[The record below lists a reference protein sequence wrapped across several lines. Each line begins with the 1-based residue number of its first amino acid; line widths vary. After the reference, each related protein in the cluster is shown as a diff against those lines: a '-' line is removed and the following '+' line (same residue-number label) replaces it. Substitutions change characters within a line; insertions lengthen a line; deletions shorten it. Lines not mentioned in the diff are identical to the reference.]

1 MYTPITA
8 TDIIQSS
15 KINDNVILKDV
26 LDVSGRDTGYSTTT
40 TKQHIIDHLDYINRF
55 ALKGKLWT
63 VESAKISKTD
73 NEWVKNVVLFLAPAT
88 TIASEKNTLCPWAK
102 ENGCLPNCINIQG
115 RLGMES
121 GQKAQMARTVLYLL
135 RNDFFKAKLVA
146 ELQLLE
152 IEFGEM
158 LLVRPDG
165 TSDLIWAWLAALFPN
180 LHFYGYTKGIS
191 KLQKN
196 KTPNLKLT
204 FSGSNAN
211 PTVLARTVKAIKLG
225 LKTAIALNTAGTKGE
240 WALPKDNP
248 NLRDF
253 DKNDNRYDD
262 PAGALGFLK
271 RKGSNKANRMAEEV
285 APESFFFTEDAL
297 NHLLEVTNH

>member
-15 KINDNVILKDV
+15 KTNTDA
-26 LDVSGRDTGYSTTT
+26 
-40 TKQHIIDHLDYINRF
+40 KQHIIDHLDRINRF
-55 ALKGKLWT
+55 AVKSKFWT
-63 VESAKISKTD
+63 VESAKIQKTD
-73 NEWVKNVVLFLAPAT
+73 NELVKNVVLFMSPAD
-88 TIASEKNTLCPWAK
+88 TIASPSFTLCPWAK
-102 ENGCLPNCINIQG
+102 ENGCLANCINKQG
-115 RLGMES
+115 RLGMEN
-121 GQKAQMARTVLYLL
+121 GQFAQMARTVIYLE
-135 RNDFFKAKLVA
+135 RPEFFKQKLVA
-146 ELQLLE
+146 ELQMLE
-152 IEFGEM
+152 VEFGET

-165 TSDLIWAWLAALFPN
+165 TSDLMWGWLADMFPN
-180 LHFYGYTKGIS
+180 IHFYGYTKGIT

-211 PTVLARTVKAIKLG
+211 ATVFARTVTAITLG

-240 WALPKDNP
+240 WSLPTDNP

-262 PAGALGFLK
+262 PDGALGFLK
-271 RKGSNKANRMAEEV
+271 RKGSNKANRIAEEV

>member
-1 MYTPITA
+1 MYAPITA
-8 TDIIQSS
+8 EDVLQSS

-26 LDVSGRDTGYSTTT
+26 LDVSGWDRGFDATT
-40 TKQHIIDHLDYINRF
+40 TKELIIDNLDYINRF

-63 VESAKISKTD
+63 TESSKISKTD
-73 NEWVKNVVLFLAPAT
+73 DEWVKNIVLFMAPAD
-88 TIASEKNTLCPWAK
+88 TIASEKNTLCPWAAV
-102 ENGCLPNCINIQG
+102 NGCLLNCINKQG
-115 RLGMES
+115 RLGMKS
-121 GQKAQMARTVLYLL
+121 GQMAQMARTVLYQL
-135 RNDFFKAKLVA
+135 RNDFFKDKLVA
-146 ELQLLE
+146 ELRLLE

-180 LHFYGYTKGIS
+180 LRFYGYTKGIS

-196 KTPNLKLT
+196 KAPNLKLT

-211 PTVLARTVKAIKLG
+211 PTVFARTVKAVTLG

-262 PAGALGFLK
+262 PDGALGFLK
-271 RKGSNKANRMAEEV
+271 RKGSNKTSRMAEEN
-285 APESFFFTEDAL
+285 APSSFFFTEDAL